1 MNSSDNIIG
10 NLASYAIQN
19 SSSKRRINEEEDP
32 NRSPF
37 QVDCHRILFSNSFS
51 RLANKTQVLR
61 PEHGDH
67 YKNRLLHT
75 LYVAE
80 NSVDIAG
87 RLKLNKEL
95 SRAIALAHDLGH
107 TPYGHKGEE
116 ALNEIMEK
124 YKSRFE
130 HNEQSLWIVKKI
142 ENLNLSDE
150 VLDGLDKHRT
160 EYDNPRSQNDK
171 MPSLEA
177 QVVNVADEIS
187 YLYHD
192 IDDGIRAGAF
202 SFEELNNLKIWR
214 DAIDAAKGT
223 GHARSQI
230 IKLMVADLVYN
241 TTNILTSENIQTP
254 DDVYNY
260 SGSLVKFSDDM
271 QNKVDE
277 LRNFL
282 FEKFYNSKLVM
293 EYNQKGMEII
303 QFLFAYYYNR
313 PEAMSSEYSKR
324 LTSEEKYIVVKDYIA
339 GMTDRYALEQ
349 FIKYNK

>member
-1 MNSSDNIIG
+1 MESKEKKE
-10 NLASYAIQN
+10 LASYAIQD
-19 SSSKRRINEEEDP
+19 SGSKRRVDEERDP
-32 NRSPF
+32 NRTSF
-37 QVDCHRILFSNSFS
+37 QIDCHRIIFSNSFA

-95 SRAIALAHDLGH
+95 ARAISLAHDLGH
-107 TPYGHKGEE
+107 APYGHKGEE
-116 ALNEIMEK
+116 ALNAIMEG
-124 YKSRFE
+124 YESRFE
-130 HNEQSLWIVKKI
+130 HNEQSLWTVKKI

-177 QVVNVADEIS
+177 QAVNVADEIS

-202 SFEELNNLKIWR
+202 TAEELESIAIWR
-214 DAIDAAKGT
+214 DAIKAAKGSS
-223 GHARSQI
+223 HARSQI
-230 IKLMVADLVYN
+230 IKLMVADLVSN
-241 TTNILTSENIQTP
+241 TKKILALENIQTP
-254 DDVYNY
+254 EDVYNY
-260 SGSLVKFSDDM
+260 PDSLVKFSDDM
-271 QNKVDE
+271 QIKVDE
-277 LRNFL
+277 LRIFL
-282 FEKFYNSKLVM
+282 FEKFYNSKLVT
-293 EYNQKGMEII
+293 EYNEHGMEII
-303 QFLFAYYYNR
+303 RFLFDHYYQK
-313 PEAMSSEYSKR
+313 PEDMSDEYSKR
-324 LTSEEKYIVVKDYIA
+324 LEGEEKHIVVKDYIA

-349 FIKYNK
+349 FNKYISQ